1 MSDAPNA
8 KPNATDT
15 VEKGESLWVGAWHR
29 LRKNKM
35 ALAGGVFILL
45 LAGLSFIG
53 PFFLEGDYYTNTVL
67 DDKLLAP
74 GEKRLHRAEPTNGG
88 SGFRVDDILEPVS
101 SQSAKA
107 AQLKVNS
114 VTAEGAIISLEIVEP
129 GDYSDE
135 PPHPVALA
143 YQISKSGPGQ
153 GATVRLTFTESYI
166 LGTDHLGRDQLG
178 RIIKGGQISLMVGMV
193 ATFVSLTIGIG
204 YGTISG
210 YFGGKVDS
218 VMMRLV
224 DILYSLPFVIFVI
237 LLMVFAKDLGDSIDA
252 WFKARGS
259 EFSISGQWNMLLL
272 FVAIGAV
279 EWLTMARI
287 VRGQVMSLR
296 RQEFIEACISL
307 GLPTRRIIFRHMVP
321 NVLGPVIVYTTLTI
335 PAVMLLEAFLSFLG
349 LGVQPPTPS
358 WGLLIKDGADRMREA
373 WWMLVFPGALFAITL
388 FSFNFVG
395 DGLRDALDPKPSK
408 D

>member
-1 MSDAPNA
+1 MSDIPTTRPDAP
-8 KPNATDT
+8 DT

-45 LAGLSFIG
+45 LAGLSFMG

-67 DDKLLAP
+67 DDKLTAP
-74 GEKRLHRAEPTNGG
+74 GAEYT
-88 SGFRVDDILEPVS
+88 
-101 SQSAKA
+101 
-107 AQLKVNS
+107 
-114 VTAEGAIISLEIVEP
+114 
-129 GDYSDE
+129 
-135 PPHPVALA
+135 
-143 YQISKSGPGQ
+143 
-153 GATVRLTFTESYI
+153 

-178 RIIKGGQISLMVGMV
+178 RIIKGGQISLLVGLV

-210 YFGGKVDS
+210 YFGGKIDS

-237 LLMVFAKDLGDSIDA
+237 LLMVFAKDLGDSIDE
-252 WFKARGS
+252 WFRARGS

-296 RQEFIEACISL
+296 QQEFIEACISL

-395 DGLRDALDPKPSK
+395 DGLRDALDPKTSK

>member
-1 MSDAPNA
+1 MNDTPTRPDAP
-8 KPNATDT
+8 DT
-15 VEKGESLWVGAWHR
+15 VEKGESLWVGAWYR

-67 DDKLLAP
+67 EDKLTAP
-74 GEKRLHRAEPTNGG
+74 GGEYTLG
-88 SGFRVDDILEPVS
+88 S
-101 SQSAKA
+101 
-107 AQLKVNS
+107 
-114 VTAEGAIISLEIVEP
+114 
-129 GDYSDE
+129 
-135 PPHPVALA
+135 
-143 YQISKSGPGQ
+143 
-153 GATVRLTFTESYI
+153 
-166 LGTDHLGRDQLG
+166 DHLGRDQLG
-178 RIIKGGQISLMVGMV
+178 RIIKGGQISLLVGLV

-210 YFGGKVDS
+210 YFGGKIDS

-237 LLMVFAKDLGDSIDA
+237 LLMVFAKDLGDSIDE
-252 WFKARGS
+252 WFRARGS

-307 GLPTRRIIFRHMVP
+307 GLPTHRILFRHMVP
-321 NVLGPVIVYTTLTI
+321 NILGPVIVYTTLTI

-395 DGLRDALDPKPSK
+395 DGLRDALDPKTSK

>member
-1 MSDAPNA
+1 MNDTPTRADAP
-8 KPNATDT
+8 DT

-45 LAGLSFIG
+45 LAGLSFMG

-67 DDKLLAP
+67 EDKLQPP
-74 GEKRLHRAEPTNGG
+74 G
-88 SGFRVDDILEPVS
+88 
-101 SQSAKA
+101 
-107 AQLKVNS
+107 
-114 VTAEGAIISLEIVEP
+114 
-129 GDYSDE
+129 GDY
-135 PPHPVALA
+135 PL
-143 YQISKSGPGQ
+143 
-153 GATVRLTFTESYI
+153 GA
-166 LGTDHLGRDQLG
+166 DHLGRNQLG
-178 RIIKGGQISLMVGMV
+178 RIIKGGQISLLVGLV

-296 RQEFIEACISL
+296 QQEFIEACISL
-307 GLPTRRIIFRHMVP
+307 GLPTRRILFRHMVP
-321 NVLGPVIVYTTLTI
+321 NILGPVIVYTTLTI

-395 DGLRDALDPKPSK
+395 DGLRDALDPKTSK

>member
-1 MSDAPNA
+1 MSDIPTT
-8 KPNATDT
+8 KPSAIDT
-15 VEKGESLWVGAWHR
+15 VEKGESLWVGAWYR

-45 LAGLSFIG
+45 LAGLSFMG

-67 DDKLLAP
+67 EDKLTAP
-74 GEKRLHRAEPTNGG
+74 GAEYTLG
-88 SGFRVDDILEPVS
+88 S
-101 SQSAKA
+101 
-107 AQLKVNS
+107 
-114 VTAEGAIISLEIVEP
+114 
-129 GDYSDE
+129 
-135 PPHPVALA
+135 
-143 YQISKSGPGQ
+143 
-153 GATVRLTFTESYI
+153 
-166 LGTDHLGRDQLG
+166 DHLGRDQLG
-178 RIIKGGQISLMVGMV
+178 RIIKGGQISLLVGLV

-224 DILYSLPFVIFVI
+224 DILYSMPFVIFVI
-237 LLMVFAKDLGDSIDA
+237 LLMVFAKDLGDSIDE
-252 WFKARGS
+252 WFRARGS

-296 RQEFIEACISL
+296 QQEFIEACISL
-307 GLPTRRIIFRHMVP
+307 GLPTHRIIFRHMVP

-395 DGLRDALDPKPSK
+395 DGLRDALDPKTSK